1 MPTDHKKVGRWKLG
15 IREQVLLLVGPPLVF
30 LAVYFVAALILAHRA
45 HQVIL
50 ETRASTIILSS
61 AGTLRTNLV
70 DAETGVRGYVIT
82 RNVQYLRPYYEA
94 EFESAAS
101 LAALQDAV
109 TDNAEQKLQLA
120 AITTQTHH
128 EYALLGQF
136 VQLMRQ
142 GRRATAVS
150 AISSGDAKAEMDRFR
165 ASIGTLIGAEQVRLA
180 ERRAMAEALFARF
193 NLVLGIG
200 AFLVTTLTI
209 YTGVAFVRS
218 FHARIGAVSARAA
231 SFADGT
237 PPGEPLRGD
246 DEIATLDRTIRNM
259 AALLEERQGAL
270 RTALERANE
279 ASRLKSEFVATLSH
293 EIRTPMNGVIGMS
306 ELLME
311 TPLTPEQ
318 HEYADAVRSSGLSLL
333 RIVNDIL
340 DFSKIEAGRL
350 ELDQTDFELLP
361 TVESVTT
368 LLAAQAL
375 AKNVVLMSYVDSSLP
390 PVLSGDEGRLRQ
402 ILLNLVGN
410 ALKFTEQGSVIVY
423 AMAEGEEPAGVRIR
437 FSVKD
442 TGIGIAADAQAALFE
457 PFHQA
462 DGSTTRRFGGTGLG
476 LAISRSLVEMM
487 GGAIGMV
494 STPGTGSTF
503 WFTLTLPRG
512 AAFIPDDGMH
522 DNLRGARA
530 LVVDDDPAAR
540 EVFTRYLHSWGMRGD
555 TAPDGGTAKD
565 GLVHAAQ
572 RGEPYD
578 VAIVDLRMPH
588 MDGLSFARLVRSDPR
603 ISDTPLIL
611 VTGHDEKDLARSARD
626 AGFFDCLIKP
636 IRQSQLYE
644 GVSQAIHAR
653 IDAIAPAASPA
664 PAIETRPER
673 ILLVEDN
680 AVNQRLALKQL
691 GKLGFDATAVT
702 NGREAVNATAR
713 ADYDL
718 IFMDCH
724 MPVMDGFEATAEIR
738 KRELRTRRRVP
749 IVAMTAN
756 ARPEDR
762 EECLA
767 AGMDDY
773 LAKPVGLADLQ
784 GIVGRWLA
792 SPVS

>member
-1 MPTDHKKVGRWKLG
+1 VGRWKLG
-15 IREQVLLLVGPPLVF
+15 IRERVLVLVGPPLLL
-30 LAVYFVAALILAHRA
+30 LAVYFLAALALAHRA
-45 HQVIL
+45 HDVIL

-82 RNVQYLRPYYEA
+82 GNVQYLRPYYDA
-94 EFESAAS
+94 EFESTAS
-101 LAALQDAV
+101 LAALADAV
-109 TDNAEQKLQLA
+109 VGDPGQQRRLA
-120 AITTQTHH
+120 AITSRVQH
-128 EYALLGQF
+128 EYALLGSY
-136 VQLMRQ
+136 VQLTRS
-142 GRRATAVS
+142 GRRATAVG
-150 AISSGDAKAEMDRFR
+150 AISGGNAKAEMDGFR
-165 ASIGTLIGAEQVRLA
+165 ISIGALIGAEQLRLA
-180 ERRAMAEALFARF
+180 GRRAMAEALFTRF
-193 NLVLGIG
+193 NWLLGVG
-200 AFLVTTLTI
+200 ALLVTVLTI

-218 FHARIGAVSARAA
+218 FNARIGVVSARAT
-231 SFADGT
+231 SFANGT
-237 PPGEPLRGD
+237 PPGEPLRGT
-246 DEIATLDRTIRNM
+246 DEIAALDRTIRNM
-259 AALLEERQGAL
+259 AALLEERQSAL

-306 ELLME
+306 ELLMD
-311 TPLTPEQ
+311 TPLTVEQ
-318 HEYADAVRSSGLSLL
+318 HEYADAVRSSGLALL

-350 ELDQTDFELLP
+350 ELDRTDFELLP
-361 TVESVTT
+361 VVESVTT
-368 LLAAQAL
+368 LLAAQAQ
-375 AKNVVLMSYVDSSLP
+375 AKNVVLMSYVDSTLP
-390 PVLSGDEGRLRQ
+390 PIFSGDEGRLRQ

-410 ALKFTEQGSVIVY
+410 ALKFTEQGSVVVY
-423 AMAEGEEPAGVRIR
+423 AMAEGEEPGGVRIR

-442 TGIGIAADAQAALFE
+442 TGIGVSTEEQAALFE

-494 STPGTGSTF
+494 STPGVGSTF
-503 WFTLTLPRG
+503 WFTVTLPRG
-512 AAFIPDDGMH
+512 TAFTAADESH
-522 DNLRGARA
+522 ENLRGARA
-530 LVVDDDPAAR
+530 LVVDDDPGAR
-540 EVFTRYLHSWGMRGD
+540 EVFTRYLQSWGMRGD
-555 TAPDGGTAKD
+555 MAPDGGSAKD
-565 GLVHAAQ
+565 TLVHAAQ

-578 VAIVDLRMPH
+578 VAIVDFRMPH

-603 ISDTPLIL
+603 ITSTPLIL
-611 VTGHDEKDLARSARD
+611 VTGYDEKELAKDSRD
-626 AGFFDCLIKP
+626 AGFSDYLIKP
-636 IRQSQLYE
+636 IRQSQLYNC
-644 GVSQAIHAR
+644 VSQAIRAR
-653 IDAIAPAASPA
+653 IDAIAPGVSIA
-664 PAIETRPER
+664 PPVEARAER

-680 AVNQRLALKQL
+680 AVNARLALKQL
-691 GKLGFDATAVT
+691 SKLGFSATAVT
-702 NGREAVNATAR
+702 NGREAVNASAR
-713 ADYDL
+713 ADFDL

-738 KRELRTRRRVP
+738 KRELRTRHRVP

-762 EECLA
+762 EDCLA